1 MSMDCEVKAG
11 LIQNFQLHPKDT
23 GSVEVQIALLTQR
36 INDLNGHLTE
46 HKKDKHSRR
55 GLLLMVG
62 QRRKFLAYLQKKDY
76 SKYQEIIQALGLR
89 K

>member
-1 MSMDCEVKAG
+1 MAMDTEVKAG
-11 LIQNFQLHPKDT
+11 LIKSFQLHPKDT

-62 QRRKFLAYLQKKDY
+62 QRRKFLAYLQKTNY
-76 SKYQEIIQALGLR
+76 PKYQEIIQALGLR